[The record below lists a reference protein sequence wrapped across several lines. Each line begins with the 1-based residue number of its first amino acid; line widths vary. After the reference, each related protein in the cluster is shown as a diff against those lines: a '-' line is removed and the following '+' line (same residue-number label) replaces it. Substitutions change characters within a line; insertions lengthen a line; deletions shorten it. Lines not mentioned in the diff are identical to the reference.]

1 MTQRWK
7 SSHGV
12 SVAIR
17 GDGPAVFLMHGIG
30 GNSNSCA
37 PLAELLAR
45 AGYSTYSWDAPGY
58 GASDDPTQEFIE
70 HDVVLLE
77 ILEELKLTSVHL
89 FGTSWGGVIGAQAVN
104 RNPEIF
110 SSLIMVDSTRGSGT
124 TEVGAQA
131 MLARHIELAEVG
143 AAQFAAA
150 RAGRL
155 VSPKAAPE
163 LVQAVENDMAKV
175 RVPGYKAAAAMM
187 ARSNNQEILGQIT
200 IPTLI
205 AVGADDIVTG
215 VEESQLLAELVDNS
229 QFRIIEDA
237 GHAALQEKPK
247 DMANVMLEFW
257 THHNT

>member
-1 MTQRWK
+1 MAQRWK

-12 SVAIR
+12 SVVIR
-17 GDGPAVFLMHGIG
+17 GEGPAVFLMHGIG

-37 PLAELLAR
+37 PLAELLAE

-77 ILEELKLTSVHL
+77 ILEELKLANVHV
-89 FGTSWGGVIGAQAVN
+89 FGSSWGGVIGAQAVH
-104 RNPEIF
+104 RNPEVF

-124 TEVGAQA
+124 TQAGAQA
-131 MLARHIELAEVG
+131 MLSRHVELAQIG

-150 RAGRL
+150 RTGRL
-155 VSPKAAPE
+155 VSPKAPPE
-163 LVQAVENDMAKV
+163 IVQAVENDMAKV
-175 RVPGYKAAAAMM
+175 RIPGYKAAAVMM
-187 ARSNNQEILGQIT
+187 ARSNNKEILGQIT
-200 IPTLI
+200 IPTLV

-215 VEESQLLAELVDNS
+215 VEESQLLAELVERA

-237 GHAALQEKPK
+237 GHAALQEKPA

-257 THHNT
+257 AHHNI